1 MYHTLLQCQVR
12 LGRCGGAFGNPG
24 APRGT
29 PDLNGFFARALG
41 ERGPAAVIVPCMDWT
56 TYFAT
61 GCTLFT
67 DLANPVS
74 NRIYERIGFR
84 RVSACATVAW

>member
-1 MYHTLLQCQVR
+1 MGLSN
-12 LGRCGGAFGNPG
+12 GPGGEQ
-24 APRGT
+24 GT
-29 PDLNGFFARALG
+29 
-41 ERGPAAVIVPCMDWT
+41 AAVIVLGMDWT